1 VNVELTSSIVDG
13 FATPFRRAGANPPLT
28 APANL
33 TVRYSLIPAAAA
45 ESQGNGALTT
55 AHTISGVQPGFQGP
69 GDFRP
74 APGSPAV
81 DAAEPPNTA
90 SVNVDFAGTPR
101 PLDGDGDG
109 IAVADMGAYELV
121 PPAPAGGAG
130 SPAGGAGSP
139 AGGAG
144 TPAGGEPAAAAP
156 AGSAAPPRP
165 ARDRVRPRISK
176 VRFRRAPS
184 ARRGGTLELRLSEP
198 ATIEVTF
205 GRAGRRAVR
214 LRVRGRAGVNRIR
227 IGRRRLAA
235 GRQQVTIVAT
245 DAAGNRSV
253 AVRRRVRVRR

>member
-130 SPAGGAGSP
+130 SPAGG
-139 AGGAG
+139 
-144 TPAGGEPAAAAP
+144 EPAAAAP